1 MIMEIG
7 LSTASFFGK
16 ALTED
21 CFDILREAGVSVA
34 EVFLTTFSEYE
45 EEFGDLLLSRKGD
58 IKVHSIHT
66 LTNQFEPQLS
76 NRAERT
82 RADAFK
88 LMNKAC
94 STMQKLGAGYYT
106 YHGAS
111 LIKKSMQKVDF
122 EYESKCVRRIMDTV
136 SAYGGELT
144 FENVH
149 WARYNNPDFIRKL
162 REYLPD
168 LKTCLDIKQA
178 MQSGIDYKEYLK
190 AASGSI
196 RTVHVC
202 DYHEDGTLTLPGKGI
217 FDFKEFFARL
227 SDVGYDGP
235 IMVELYSRDYQSFK
249 EVYDSVD
256 YLKNLL

>member
-1 MIMEIG
+1 MEIG

-21 CFDILREAGVSVA
+21 CFDIIKEAGVKVC
-34 EVFLTTFSEYE
+34 EVFLTTFSEYTE
-45 EEFGDLLLSRKGD
+45 SFGDLLKEKKGD
-58 IKVHSIHT
+58 LTVHSVHT

-82 RADAFK
+82 RRDAFEIFERVCK
-88 LMNKAC
+88 
-94 STMQKLGAGYYT
+94 TMQKLGAKYYT

-111 LIKKSMQKVDF
+111 IIKKSMLNVNY
-122 EYESKCVRRIMDTV
+122 EYESTCVKRIMDKV
-136 SAYGGELT
+136 KEYGGELT

-149 WARYNNPDFIRKL
+149 WARYNNPDFIVNLHR
-162 REYLPD
+162 YLPE

-190 AASGSI
+190 VAKDSI

-202 DYHEDGTLTLPGKGI
+202 DWNDDGLCVPGKGK
-217 FDFKEFFARL
+217 FDFKDFFARL
-227 SDVGYDGP
+227 SDIGYAGP
-235 IMVELYSRDYQSFK
+235 VMIELYSGDYK
-249 EVYDSVD
+249 DYREVYDSVD

>member
-1 MIMEIG
+1 MEIG

-21 CFDILREAGVSVA
+21 CFDIIREAGVSVA

-45 EEFGDLLLSRKGD
+45 EDFGDLLLERKGNV
-58 IKVHSIHT
+58 KVHSIHT

-76 NRAERT
+76 NKAERT
-82 RADAFK
+82 RSDAFK
-88 LMNKAC
+88 LLNKVC
-94 STMQKLGAGYYT
+94 LTMQKLDAKYYT

-111 LIKKSMQKVDF
+111 LIKKSMLNVDYD
-122 EYESKCVRRIMDTV
+122 YESKCVRRIMDTI
-136 SAYGGELT
+136 SSYGGEFT

-162 REYLPD
+162 REYIPN

-178 MQSGIDYKEYLK
+178 MQSGIDYREYLD
-190 AASGSI
+190 AAKGSI

-202 DYHEDGTLTLPGKGI
+202 DWSDNGSLCLPGKGI
-217 FDFKEFFARL
+217 FDFKEFFSRL
-227 SDVGYDGP
+227 KENGYDGP
-235 IMVELYSRDYQSFK
+235 IMVELYSRDYENFR
-249 EVYDSVD
+249 EVYDCVD

>member
-1 MIMEIG
+1 MEIG
-7 LSTASFFGK
+7 LSTATFFGK

-21 CFDILREAGVSVA
+21 CFDLIKKAGVSVC

-45 EEFGDLLLSRKGD
+45 QSFGDLLKERKGD
-58 IKVHSIHT
+58 LKVHSIHT

-76 NRAERT
+76 NMAERT
-82 RADAFK
+82 RADAFAIFEK
-88 LMNKAC
+88 VC
-94 STMQKLGAGYYT
+94 STMKKLDAKYYT

-111 LIKKSMQKVDF
+111 IIKKSQLKVN
-122 EYESKCVRRIMDTV
+122 YEREVHNLRKIMDKV
-136 SAYGGELT
+136 SEYGGELT

-149 WARYNNPDFIRKL
+149 WARYNNPEFIRKML
-162 REYLPD
+162 EYIPN

-178 MQSGIDYKEYLK
+178 MQSGIDYKEYLSVVSK
-190 AASGSI
+190 SI

-202 DYHEDGTLTLPGKGI
+202 DWTEDGLCAPGKGK
-217 FDFKEFFARL
+217 FDFKELFRAL
-227 SDVGYDGP
+227 SGEGYDGP
-235 IMVELYSRDYQSFK
+235 VMVELYSGDYKDYQ